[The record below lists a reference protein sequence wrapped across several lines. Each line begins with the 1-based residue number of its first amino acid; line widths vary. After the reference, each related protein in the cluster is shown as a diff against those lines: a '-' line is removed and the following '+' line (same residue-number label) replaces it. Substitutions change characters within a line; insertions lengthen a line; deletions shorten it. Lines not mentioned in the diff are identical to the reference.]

1 MNYKVGDKVKVKT
14 NLKAQDHLCLHGVN
28 EDMLK
33 FQDKI
38 VTIVN
43 VFRDYYQIEEDK
55 GYWVWDEEMFE
66 GLAETKKESKEIKLE
81 GNMRFEIKD
90 YKVDETKQTVV
101 VFFAD
106 GDTQKAKCCEGD
118 KFDFKTGLEICIMK
132 HICGGADKY
141 YKVLKV
147 ADEQVEAVDKRKKEA
162 EEKAA
167 RIARKREKRAEKK
180 AARAERRRAERIAE
194 MKEAYVSAIKELDSI
209 NFEKAI
215 EVIESSVQ

>member
-1 MNYKVGDKVKVKT
+1 MKYKVGDKVKVKEY
-14 NLKAQDHLCLHGVN
+14 LRGRSYPHGLN
-28 EDMLK
+28 DDMLGFEGK
-33 FQDKI
+33 T
-38 VTIVN
+38 VTISYVAES
-43 VFRDYYQIEEDK
+43 YYSIQENS
-55 GYWVWDEEMFE
+55 WFWDEEMFE
-66 GLAETKKESKEIKLE
+66 CLVEAETETTKKEIKLE

-167 RIARKREKRAEKK
+167 RIARKRAKRAEKK